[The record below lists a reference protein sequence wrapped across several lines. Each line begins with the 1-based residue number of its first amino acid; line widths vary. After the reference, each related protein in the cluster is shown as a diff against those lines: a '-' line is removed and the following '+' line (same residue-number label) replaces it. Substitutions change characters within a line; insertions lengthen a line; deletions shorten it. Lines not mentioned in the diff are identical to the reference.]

1 MQIVCYLFSDNPLG
15 DYTGLVIWPSET
27 NFSEI
32 LIKIQKHL
40 IKWIWKH
47 VVCKV
52 VAIVF
57 ILQYV
62 ELLCEWEEH
71 ASHMFMIIINGMEIK

>member
-1 MQIVCYLFSDNPLG
+1 MHVACYLFTTTPLG
-15 DYTGLVIWPSET
+15 DYTGLLIWPSET

-32 LIKIQKHL
+32 LIKIQHL
-40 IKWIWKH
+40 INGFEKH
-47 VVCKV
+47 VCKV

-57 ILQYV
+57 ILQCV

-71 ASHMFMIIINGMEIK
+71 ASHMFMIITNGMEIE